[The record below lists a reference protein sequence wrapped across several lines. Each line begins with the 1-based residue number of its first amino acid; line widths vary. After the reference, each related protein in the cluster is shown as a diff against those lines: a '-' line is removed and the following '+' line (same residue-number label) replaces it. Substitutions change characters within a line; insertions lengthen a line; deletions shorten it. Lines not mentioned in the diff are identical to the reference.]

1 MSNYEIIPVS
11 GAGLATVNSI
21 GPDELS
27 IVESF
32 EALEFEF
39 DESVDKASH
48 LDYGV
53 AAGSGLITG
62 LLSIFLG
69 KPLSVEQAAK
79 IGGKEADK
87 IVVNAARSFGCKL
100 PDDKAIFDKD
110 GRCDTEVLSKA
121 IKFLEEKFPIPQDKL
136 TPDYGGGLQHHLRG
150 GCGQKAGPSPVQ
162 SRRPVH
168 QRTVHLGSGK
178 NSLEARQALTR
189 HLRLLTH
196 WIRQALARSAR
207 LPGCRTRCA
216 HAWVTAV
223 ARNISNRTLAV
234 N

>member
-69 KPLSVEQAAK
+69 KPLSVEEAAK

-136 TPDYGGGLQHHLRG
+136 TPDYGGGLQHHLRDFSHHPTVLG
-150 GCGQKAGPSPVQ
+150 LFFPSSVNL
-162 SRRPVH
+162 RALD
-168 QRTVHLGSGK
+168 T
-178 NSLEARQALTR
+178 ALTPTAISLKPSFQR
-189 HLRLLTH
+189 MHS
-196 WIRQALARSAR
+196 WARTSR
-207 LPGCRTRCA
+207 KRSRSEPSIGFST
-216 HAWVTAV
+216 
-223 ARNISNRTLAV
+223 
-234 N
+234 